1 MKLWWFAPQKPGT
14 APMRGQSR
22 ICCHLPL
29 NSRHSIYDPENLTIG
44 KMGEW
49 LKTAGTYEETI
60 YAGSTK
66 ELKDE

>member
-1 MKLWWFAPQKPGT
+1 
-14 APMRGQSR
+14 MRGQSR